1 MLNTDQSGET
11 NPNKFSFLA
20 PAGGVGSGSVSGRS
34 AIACHEARFFKLVE
48 WSEQLRSV
56 TSVWLGA
63 AATAFKSDSA
73 PAGV

>member
-1 MLNTDQSGET
+1 MTNAETREEGE
-11 NPNKFSFLA
+11 LA
-20 PAGGVGSGSVSGRS
+20 LQV
-34 AIACHEARFFKLVE
+34 VE

-63 AATAFKSDSA
+63 AAAAFKSDSA